1 MLFWL
6 SPPCI
11 GSLTTGKNPG
21 KWSRHRQVVWVAVT
35 NHVKNTIFN
44 ESKLEYM

>member
-11 GSLTTGKNPG
+11 GSLTTGKNPA

-35 NHVKNTIFN
+35 NHVKNTFFN
-44 ESKLEYM
+44 ESKLVSM